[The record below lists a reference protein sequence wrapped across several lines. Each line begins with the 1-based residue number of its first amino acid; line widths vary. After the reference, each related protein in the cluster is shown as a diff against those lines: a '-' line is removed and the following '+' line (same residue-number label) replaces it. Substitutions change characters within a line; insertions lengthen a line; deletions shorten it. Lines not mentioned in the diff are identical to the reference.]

1 MKNHKLFGAIVG
13 SVIALTMSS
22 CGKERNVRFRP
33 LTYCFLVIDHIWDK
47 LSDGR
52 L

>member
-22 CGKERNVRFRP
+22 CGKSDKIERFP
-33 LTYCFLVIDHIWDK
+33 EGTGSLTL
-47 LSDGR
+47 
-52 L
+52 